1 METRANYALIGL
13 FTLAVI
19 AAAFGFVYWFSGSD
33 SGQRRQPLRVV
44 FSGSVSGLSKG
55 SMVLFNGIRVGE
67 VTDIQLLP
75 EDPRRVV
82 AIAEVDRTTPVRTDT
97 RARLEVN
104 MLSGVAQ
111 VALVGG
117 EPAAPELT
125 AGPGQ
130 PVRTIFADRSDFQD
144 IMEMA
149 RTLARRADEILE
161 RVGRVVADNEGTIN
175 RTLQNAEAFSRA
187 LADNAPGIDRFLA
200 QVGQAAERMGPL
212 AQKLEVLATD
222 ATELLRSV
230 DRQRVARIVEN
241 VEGFTQG
248 LSENRQNVTNTLQ
261 DLASLAKR
269 LNEAAPKLDTALD
282 DLGNVVKAVDPAKI
296 GRTVDNVERFSTSL
310 NAVDSARVARIV
322 ENVDWFTQ
330 ALGENKQNVSNIL
343 LDTATLTRRL
353 NDTAPKLDMAL
364 TDVGNVA
371 RAIDPIKLNRTIDNA
386 DRFATALG
394 ASSEDVQRAIKE
406 AASITEKLNR
416 SADRIDGVLKAAENF
431 LGSASGEEGR
441 GTFQTIREAA
451 DSIRVLANN
460 LDKRTAEIT
469 VGLNRFTGSGA
480 REIEAAAAEARRTLG
495 DVGRTVRSLEK
506 NPSQVIFGGKPS
518 LPEYSGRR

>member
-33 SGQRRQPLRVV
+33 SGQRRQPVRIV

-55 SMVLFNGIRVGE
+55 SIVSFNGIRVGE

-82 AIAEVDRTTPVRTDT
+82 AITEVDRATPLRTDT
-97 RARLEVN
+97 RARLEIN

-111 VALVGG
+111 IALVGG
-117 EPAAPELT
+117 EPGTPTLT
-125 AGPGQ
+125 PGPGQ
-130 PVRTIFADRSDFQD
+130 PLATIFADRSDFQD

-149 RTLARRADEILE
+149 RSLARRADEVLE
-161 RVGRVVADNEGTIN
+161 GVGRIVKDNEGSIGRTI
-175 RTLQNAEAFSRA
+175 QNVEGFSRA
-187 LADNAPGIDRFLA
+187 LGENAPGINKFLA
-200 QVGQAAERMGPL
+200 QMGQAAERIGPL
-212 AQKLEVLATD
+212 AEKLETLTTD
-222 ATELLRSV
+222 ATQLLRSV
-230 DRQRVARIVEN
+230 DGQRVARIVEN

-248 LSENRQNVTNTLQ
+248 LSENRQTVTNTLT

-269 LNEAAPKLDTALD
+269 LNESAPKLDTALA
-282 DLGNVVKAVDPAKI
+282 DLGNVVKAVDPAKVS
-296 GRTVDNVERFSTSL
+296 RTIDNVERFSTAL
-310 NAVDSARVARIV
+310 DAVDGKRMARVV
-322 ENVDWFTQ
+322 ENVDAFTQ
-330 ALGENKQNVSNIL
+330 ALGDNKQNVSNIL

-371 RAIDPIKLNRTIDNA
+371 RAIDPVKLNRTIDNA
-386 DRFATALG
+386 DRFASALG
-394 ASSEDVQRAIKE
+394 SSSADVQKAIAE

-416 SADRIDGVLKAAENF
+416 SADRIDGVLKAAEGF
-431 LGSASGEEGR
+431 LGSASGEAGK
-441 GTFQTIREAA
+441 GTFDAVREAA
-451 DSIRVLANN
+451 DAIRELATN
-460 LDKRTAEIT
+460 LDKRTADIT
-469 VGLNRFTGSGA
+469 AGLNRFTGTGA
-480 REIEAAAAEARRTLG
+480 RELEAAAAEARRTLG